1 MSRIFSTLALLG
13 VMLFASAG
21 FSTSASAHG
30 ADQGARRMA
39 ACAMAQVETPY
50 CEKMRAQSVR
60 YLTEGYFIEAASKD
74 AGMAACLADGFAQK
88 DCDAGA
94 EFMADGGTAKEKR
107 NIGIFLVCL
116 FGGVALFFAFIFWS
130 ARRRY

>member
-13 VMLFASAG
+13 VMLFASVG
-21 FSTSASAHG
+21 FGTSASAHG
-30 ADQGARRMA
+30 ADRGDRRMA
-39 ACAMAQVETPY
+39 ACAMAQVESPY
-50 CEKMRAQSVR
+50 CEKMRAKSVR

-94 EFMADGGTAKEKR
+94 EFLADGGSDKER
-107 NIGIFLVCL
+107 SMVLYLLFGVFGFFGLVC
-116 FGGVALFFAFIFWS
+116 GYIFWS
-130 ARRRY
+130 TRRY